1 MVSVVLWASAFVAI
15 RDVRGH
21 LSAGSLALV
30 RLLVGACALGVV
42 MLARRESLPARRVLP
57 LIALSGL
64 LWFALYNVAL
74 NQAEHSLD
82 AGTSS
87 MLVNLGPIGIAV
99 LAGWALHEGFP
110 PRLAVGCAVG
120 VAGAV
125 VIGLSTGGHH
135 SRDVTGV
142 LLCVVAAAAYAGGVV
157 AQKPALRTASALQ
170 VTFTACAVGAIACLP
185 FAPQLAGQ
193 LQHAPGS
200 AIAAAVYLGLFP
212 TAVGF
217 LTWAYALAR
226 TDAGRLGVTTYLVP
240 PMVVVLA
247 WVWLGEHPPPAAF
260 AGGCLCLAA
269 VAIVRSR

>member
-1 MVSVVLWASAFVAI
+1 VAELSNAYTRVVADAAAGIRSERGRALAMGAAMVSVVLWASAFVAI

-30 RLLVGACALGVV
+30 RLLVGACALAVV
-42 MLARRESLPARRVLP
+42 MLVRRESLPARRVLP

-87 MLVNLGPIGIAV
+87 MLVNLGPIGIAL
-99 LAGWALHEGFP
+99 LAGWVLREGFP

-142 LLCVVAAAAYAGGVV
+142 LLCVVAAAAYAGEWS
-157 AQKPALRTASALQ
+157 P
-170 VTFTACAVGAIACLP
+170 
-185 FAPQLAGQ
+185 
-193 LQHAPGS
+193 
-200 AIAAAVYLGLFP
+200 
-212 TAVGF
+212 
-217 LTWAYALAR
+217 
-226 TDAGRLGVTTYLVP
+226 
-240 PMVVVLA
+240 
-247 WVWLGEHPPPAAF
+247 
-260 AGGCLCLAA
+260 
-269 VAIVRSR
+269 RSRRCAPRPRCR